1 MDRILYYVCIPLG
14 ELMKWCWQLV
24 GNYGLAI
31 VLFTLATKIVLLP
44 FSVWIHKNSIQMVK
58 IQPAV
63 NFLKVNHYGDMDTF
77 ADEQAKLFKKEKY
90 HPMLSLVPLA
100 LQIFFYDYL
109 PDERIY
115 YLLCLYRVSIEIFKF
130 ECLKIFQQ
138 LDRKSVV

>member
-1 MDRILYYVCIPLG
+1 MDQILYYVCIPLG
-14 ELMKWCWQLV
+14 ALMKWCWQII

-31 VLFTLATKIVLLP
+31 VLFTFATKILLLP

-90 HPMLSLVPLA
+90 HPVRRVVFPFLNKLLMKELRR
-100 LQIFFYDYL
+100 FFQD
-109 PDERIY
+109 
-115 YLLCLYRVSIEIFKF
+115 LLFSDKYVI
-130 ECLKIFQQ
+130 Q
-138 LDRKSVV
+138 